1 MNRLTSVL
9 LVLGTTLA
17 TALPLAAQQPAA
29 PAAPAAPAPAA
40 QAAPRAQAPRARV
53 SPHDTISAVIGG
65 RGGPRVTITYG
76 RPYSARGGVGEP
88 RKIWGGLVPWG
99 KADRLGADEATTLT
113 TELPLVIGE
122 TTLPAGGYVLY
133 IVPSETGASKLAF
146 SSHLGKWGIPVDETK
161 DVARFDLQE
170 SDLENSVDQLTLS
183 IANDQATGGGVIKIQ
198 WEKTQFALPFTVK
211 K

>member
-99 KADRLGADEATTLT
+99 KADRLGADEATTLL
-113 TELPLVIGE
+113 TE
-122 TTLPAGGYVLY
+122 
-133 IVPSETGASKLAF
+133 
-146 SSHLGKWGIPVDETK
+146 
-161 DVARFDLQE
+161 
-170 SDLENSVDQLTLS
+170 
-183 IANDQATGGGVIKIQ
+183 
-198 WEKTQFALPFTVK
+198 
-211 K
+211 